1 MEHGSASRA
10 GRTNI
15 LKNLRTRID
24 WAHRVCAHLCAHAEI
39 RQGRNASVAECCLVA
54 GHEALVDLECGR
66 PANDEP
72 LRRQTVPVETVVLE
86 SRVVYDVT
94 IGADTLTGAIVR
106 LPQ

>member
-1 MEHGSASRA
+1 
-10 GRTNI
+10 
-15 LKNLRTRID
+15 
-24 WAHRVCAHLCAHAEI
+24 
-39 RQGRNASVAECCLVA
+39 
-54 GHEALVDLECGR
+54 LVDLECGR

-72 LRRQTVPVETVVLE
+72 LRRQTAPVETVVLE